1 MSLAMIVDD
10 DEDIRF
16 VFREILQRGG
26 FDLVVAADAD
36 EAIQLLGE
44 HTPDIVFIDMNMPQ
58 RPGTDVLVH
67 IQATPRLAQTKTIVV
82 TANARAE
89 NKAAELGA
97 DLLLIKPIAIGE
109 MLRLAKRLAGNAD
122 TP

>member
-36 EAIQLLGE
+36 EAIQLLE
-44 HTPDIVFIDMNMPQ
+44 NHTPDVVFIDMNMPQ

-67 IQATPRLAQTKTIVV
+67 IHATPRLAQTKTVVV

-97 DLLLIKPIAIGE
+97 DLCLIKPIAVSE
-109 MLRLAKRLAGNAD
+109 MLRLARRLTGNGD